1 MISEKGYDH
10 DHELH
15 YKTRRGYGSTSLDM
29 RLGLMH
35 YPNIILEIAIIMNV
49 VHTIHVVSVISE
61 AYPII
66 LGVCGITQ
74 YISNNYDQFP

>member
-1 MISEKGYDH
+1 
-10 DHELH
+10 
-15 YKTRRGYGSTSLDM
+15 
-29 RLGLMH
+29 MH